1 MREFKKL
8 SSKNRFDSN
17 TNRNM
22 RLLIVLIAIV
32 SSFVSVKL
40 QTPNTKNSGNE
51 GLKANNFFGKMMN
64 TIKGDLKSSFGALK
78 NISNK
83 TLL

>member
-1 MREFKKL
+1 MREFKKF
-8 SSKNRFDSN
+8 SSKNQFDSN

-51 GLKANNFFGKMMN
+51 GLKANNFFAQMMN

-78 NISNK
+78 NI
-83 TLL
+83 